1 MAGPSTS
8 GVKSIGQD
16 GPLTMWQIIVVG
28 LCLLSNISDGLDTTS
43 IAYAAPA
50 LLREWNIA
58 PEAFGIV
65 LSAGALGML
74 VGAIFVAPLADKVGR
89 RTIILA
95 AMAASA
101 LGMFG
106 LTASQNIIQLV
117 IFRFVIGSCVG
128 ALLPSLSIMVVE
140 FSNEKRGNLFLAL
153 VHIGFAVGAI
163 LGAAIGAAV
172 IDDYGWRAI
181 FLSAAMLSTV
191 TTILCYF
198 ALPESINFLM
208 ARQPPNALERVNKLR
223 HRFGLA
229 LLTELPPKPPVKVRR
244 FGSVAAILSPELM
257 RATLLLWVASFMR
270 FFISYFLTGW
280 KPQVLVMAG
289 FADRSAIA
297 VGMATSAAA
306 SVGVLC
312 MGLFASKIGA
322 SRATGIM
329 FIACAAALL
338 GFAFTE
344 APIPLVLLAAACMFT
359 IEAAFT
365 GVIITATR
373 FYSVENRSTG
383 VGFTVGIG
391 RIGAIIGPY
400 VGGALIGMGL
410 DRSGYFPVYATAAI
424 IGAIAIVA
432 AMHRRPPEARET
444 QPVSAH

>member
-1 MAGPSTS
+1 MAAPSSS

-16 GPLTMWQIIVVG
+16 GPLTFWQIVVVG
-28 LCLLSNISDGLDTTS
+28 LCVLANISDGLDTTS

-58 PEAFGIV
+58 PGAFGIV
-65 LSAGALGML
+65 LSAGAFGML
-74 VGAIFVAPLADKVGR
+74 VGAIFIAPQADKVGR
-89 RTIILA
+89 RTVILA
-95 AMAASA
+95 AMTVSA

-106 LTASQNIIQLV
+106 LAASQNIVQLM
-117 IFRFVIGSCVG
+117 IFRFIVGACVG

-153 VHIGFAVGAI
+153 VHIGFAIGAI
-163 LGAAIGAAV
+163 LGAAIGAMV

-181 FLSAAMLSTV
+181 FLAAAIIG
-191 TTILCYF
+191 TISCIACWV
-198 ALPESINFLM
+198 ALPESVNFLI
-208 ARQPPNALERVNKLR
+208 ARQPPNALERINKLR
-223 HRFGLA
+223 ERFGQTP
-229 LLTELPPKPPVKVRR
+229 LTELPPKPEAKVRK
-244 FGSVAAILSPELM
+244 FSTVAAILSPQLL
-257 RATLLLWVASFMR
+257 RTTLLLWVASFMR

-297 VGMATSAAA
+297 AGMATSAAA

-312 MGLFASKIGA
+312 MGLFAAKIGSA
-322 SRATGIM
+322 RATGIM
-329 FIACAAALL
+329 MACCAAALL

-344 APIPLVLLAAACMFT
+344 APLPLILLAAACMFT

-365 GVIITATR
+365 GILITSTR

-400 VGGALIGMGL
+400 VGGALIGMGF
-410 DRSGYFPVYATAAI
+410 DRSTYFPVYASAAI

-432 AMHRRPPEARET
+432 AMHRRPPEAREG